1 MKAPKW
7 IYIVY
12 KSNYQC
18 ERYYKTGV
26 APTIVEYITCGK
38 KEANIRYKFL
48 TMAGYTC
55 AILKFPF
62 DACGEYVRTNMMPGC
77 ELWGKHY
84 DKLEELYSK
93 KLKQLQ
99 LQDIQKK
106 KEGK

>member
-12 KSNYQC
+12 KVDYNC
-18 ERYYKTGV
+18 ERYKKTGD

-48 TMAGYTC
+48 TMAGYVC
-55 AILKFPF
+55 ATMWFPF

-77 ELWGKHY
+77 EFYGKHY
-84 DKLEELYSK
+84 DKLEELCYEK
-93 KLKQLQ
+93 WQNKN
-99 LQDIQKK
+99 
-106 KEGK
+106 